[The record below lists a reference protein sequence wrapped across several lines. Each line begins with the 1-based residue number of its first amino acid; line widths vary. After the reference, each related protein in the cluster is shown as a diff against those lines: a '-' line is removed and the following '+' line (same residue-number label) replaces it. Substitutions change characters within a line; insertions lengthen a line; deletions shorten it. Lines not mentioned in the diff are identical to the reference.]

1 MTASTELVFGRDLQ
15 GYNAYAPKDS
25 TNKYSATLTNG
36 NVTSITV
43 PSNYEVWIA
52 AFSIE
57 PGSNVWVD
65 FTTTAAAPAGNT
77 LAATTVTLNPGQRTV
92 LAGST
97 ISAITLNTSANLG
110 IELWAISRIPAG

>member
-1 MTASTELVFGRDLQ
+1 MVASTELVFGRDEQ

-25 TNKYSATLTNG
+25 KNKYSVELTNG
-36 NVTSITV
+36 NATSINV

-57 PGSNVWVD
+57 PGANVYVD
-65 FTTTAAAPAGNT
+65 FTTTASVPAGAT
-77 LAATTVTLNPGQRTV
+77 LVATTSSLNPGQRTV

-97 ISAITLNTSANLG
+97 ISIITANTTANVG
-110 IELWAISRIPAG
+110 IELWAISRLAQ

>member
-1 MTASTELVFGRDLQ
+1 MTASTELNFGRDLQ

-25 TNKYSATLTNG
+25 KNKYSATLTNG
-36 NVTSITV
+36 NATSITV

-57 PGSNVWVD
+57 PGADIWVD
-65 FTTTAAAPAGNT
+65 FTTTAAVPAGNT
-77 LAATTVTLNPGQRTV
+77 LAATTSSLNPGQRTV

-97 ISAITLNTSANLG
+97 ISVITDNTVAEIG
-110 IELWAISRIPAG
+110 IELWGISRLAQ